1 MTQSYK
7 KVPWSFASGDQY
19 LRDGFSVLITN
30 KKTQGYMVAD
40 IGARALGADEA
51 FQPTVTPNHPGP
63 ITRSMFVISKVEKAD
78 MFGSD
83 NIIRYGQKVKIEV
96 NPYLYRKQLWLS
108 SSPLTP
114 TMYSPISAKQ
124 EASLTTK
131 DATYNNSWVIDHID
145 PNFRFEKQGTPVE
158 VNDPIL
164 IRHLATN
171 HYLASDLNKI
181 KNDFGTEYEVFVHSF
196 ASKNR
201 S

>member
-1 MTQSYK
+1 M
-7 KVPWSFASGDQY
+7 
-19 LRDGFSVLITN
+19 
-30 KKTQGYMVAD
+30 
-40 IGARALGADEA
+40 
-51 FQPTVTPNHPGP
+51 
-63 ITRSMFVISKVEKAD
+63 
-78 MFGSD
+78 
-83 NIIRYGQKVKIEV
+83 

-114 TMYSPISAKQ
+114 TVYSPISAKQ

-131 DATYNNSWVIDHID
+131 DVTFKNSWIIDHID